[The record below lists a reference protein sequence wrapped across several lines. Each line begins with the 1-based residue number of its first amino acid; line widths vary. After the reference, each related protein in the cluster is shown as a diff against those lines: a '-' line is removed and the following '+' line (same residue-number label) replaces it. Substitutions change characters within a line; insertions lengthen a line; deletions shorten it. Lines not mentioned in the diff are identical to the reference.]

1 MAWGGP
7 EEQAQEL
14 AAGNQNA
21 MNWHD
26 EALQIVERTMQEYW
40 NEIERDVEAGSKVK
54 PSNAIP
60 TAGVNTLESEYDHHR
75 RMLVEQATH
84 HTTMGWATELRR
96 YLTELPDNVS
106 KDMDIVSWWSVS
118 FYICQFMTY

>member
-14 AAGNQNA
+14 ATRNQNA
-21 MNWHD
+21 MNWHN

-54 PSNAIP
+54 PSNAIL

-75 RMLVEQATH
+75 HMLVEQATRN
-84 HTTMGWATELRR
+84 TTMGWATEL
-96 YLTELPDNVS
+96 
-106 KDMDIVSWWSVS
+106 
-118 FYICQFMTY
+118 